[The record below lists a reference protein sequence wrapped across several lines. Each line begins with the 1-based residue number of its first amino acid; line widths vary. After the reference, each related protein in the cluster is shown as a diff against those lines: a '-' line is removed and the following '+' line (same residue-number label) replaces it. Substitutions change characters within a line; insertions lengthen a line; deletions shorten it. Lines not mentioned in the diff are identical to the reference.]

1 MIYITGDTHGDFDRL
16 IRFCSRFQTTRE
28 DTMIILGD
36 AGFNYY
42 GGKRDRRAKQ
52 IVSELPITV
61 FSIHGN
67 HEMRPAT
74 IPAYHTAEWHG
85 GQVYMEEA
93 YPNLLFGT
101 DGEIYDLDG
110 TQTIVIG
117 GAYSVDKF
125 YRLANNWS
133 WWPDEQPSDEIK
145 QKVENALA
153 VRNWKVDVVLSHTTP
168 LKYEPVEVFM
178 SWVDQRKVD
187 KSTETWLDSIED
199 RLAYKHWYA
208 GHYHTEKDI
217 DRLTLLF
224 ESIREFSEE

>member
-16 IRFCSRFQTTRE
+16 IHFCSRFQTSRK
-28 DTMIILGD
+28 DTIIILGD

-52 IVSELPITV
+52 IVSDLPIMV

-74 IPAYHTAEWHG
+74 IPTYHTVEWHG
-85 GQVYMEEA
+85 GQVYVEDDF
-93 YPNLLFGT
+93 PTLLFGI

-110 TQTIVIG
+110 TQAIVIG

-125 YRLANNWS
+125 YRLANNWG

-145 QKVENALA
+145 QKVENALTA
-153 VRNWKVDVVLSHTTP
+153 RGWNVDVVLSHTTP

-178 SWVDQRKVD
+178 SWVDQSKVD
-187 KSTETWLDSIED
+187 KSTETWLDSIENH
-199 RLAYKHWYA
+199 LTYKHWYA

-224 ESIREFSEE
+224 ESIREFGG